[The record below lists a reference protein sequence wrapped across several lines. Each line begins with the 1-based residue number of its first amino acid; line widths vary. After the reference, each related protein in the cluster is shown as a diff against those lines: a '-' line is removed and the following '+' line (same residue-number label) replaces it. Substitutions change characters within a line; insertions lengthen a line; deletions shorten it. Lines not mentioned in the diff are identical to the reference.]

1 MLLLDAVF
9 VFLLV
14 TSVFFFFFFF
24 FFQAEDG
31 IRDYK
36 VTGVQTCAL
45 PIFFVKNVVVVTLKG
60 CHKQS
65 LIDIV
70 NTGLD
75 SICGTHPSIFS
86 LSHHEDHNLGVERR
100 FTLPSFVD
108 VVMTFD
114 LKPRLSIL
122 LSLDEVSPALQQKT

>member
-1 MLLLDAVF
+1 MQVIRSCFILCADIATGRVVF
-9 VFLLV
+9 DIV
-14 TSVFFFFFFF
+14 
-24 FFQAEDG
+24 
-31 IRDYK
+31 
-36 VTGVQTCAL
+36 
-45 PIFFVKNVVVVTLKG
+45 VKNVVVVTLKG

>member
-1 MLLLDAVF
+1 MQV
-9 VFLLV
+9 
-14 TSVFFFFFFF
+14 
-24 FFQAEDG
+24 
-31 IRDYK
+31 IRSCFIL
-36 VTGVQTCAL
+36 CADR
-45 PIFFVKNVVVVTLKG
+45 KG
-60 CHKQS
+60 CLRYLCEECCGSYIETTCHKQS

-122 LSLDEVSPALQQKT
+122 LSLDEVSPTLQQKT